1 MISKDIPLP
10 CFLDEPMSPF
20 RIRENLTIDAI
31 TAKGRTWV
39 INPEASSYL
48 YPVEDCHLFSA
59 HVMMSPF
66 NFAFSFCTN
75 MSLAVVT
82 QTTFIIDIIWPFC
95 QNRSIQHFTFMLE
108 SVAVPFLPSHLLKI
122 GANFRYLH
130 CLHLR
135 FPVNREKAE
144 DMPVI
149 ETLRSLTSS
158 CPLLKKLYIP
168 ELNVLDIHSPPIVGG
183 ISSYVLDSLSSSV
196 LLSCDEEASKVASVL
211 LSMFPKLKTVM
222 VSGLSSVGW
231 GSIQNEIH
239 RQSHDAVHGSQLDD
253 EMAMR
258 MATALANRITE
269 EDFPFTLLI
278 GPQV

>member
-1 MISKDIPLP
+1 
-10 CFLDEPMSPF
+10 MSTF
-20 RIRENLTIDAI
+20 RIRENLTFDAI
-31 TAKGRTWV
+31 TAKGRTWI

-48 YPVEDCHLFSA
+48 YPVEDCHLLSA
-59 HVMMSPF
+59 YVMMSPF
-66 NFAFSFCTN
+66 NFTFSYHTN

-82 QTTFIIDIIWPFC
+82 QTTLIIDIIRPFLED
-95 QNRSIQHFTFMLE
+95 RSIQHFTFTLE
-108 SVAVPFLPSHLLKI
+108 SVAIPFLPCHLLQI
-122 GANFRYLH
+122 GANLRHLH
-130 CLHLR
+130 CLHLH
-135 FPVNREKAE
+135 FQVNRMNAA
-144 DMPVI
+144 DIPVI
-149 ETLRSLTSS
+149 ETIRLLTSY
-158 CPLLKKLYIP
+158 CPVLKKLYLP
-168 ELNVLDIHSPPIVGG
+168 ELNVLGIQSTPIVSS

-196 LLSCDEEASKVASVL
+196 LLSCNEEASKVALVL

-222 VSGLSSVGW
+222 VGGLSSVGW